1 MRSLSAYGRG
11 LHFLERLRDG
21 QEHLVG
27 EVGEELPH
35 LHRLFGREVVLLG
48 QLHRGVVQPL
58 AEERERLNGVAE
70 AEAVADELAAILVA
84 DLARFIEEVGAAG
97 ALGHVLGDE
106 GDEAAAEGAQAFP
119 IAFGDAGV
127 PGGLA
132 TAALKAAADAGEGEL
147 SQRGVGLTGCG
158 AASRHQAPEVFF
170 GEAAVAARGAEGAD
184 VPGVGPAPEGGLVYA
199 EQLAGLAEGD
209 PAGSE

>member
-11 LHFLERLRDG
+11 LRFLEGLRDG

-27 EVGEELPH
+27 QVGEALAH

-58 AEERERLNGVAE
+58 AEVRERLD
-70 AEAVADELAAILVA
+70 AVAAGEA
-84 DLARFIEEVGAAG
+84 GAG
-97 ALGHVLGDE
+97 ALRGRLRAGRARVL
-106 GDEAAAEGAQAFP
+106 P
-119 IAFGDAGV
+119 VAFGDAGV

-147 SQRGVGLTGCG
+147 SERGVRLTGCE
-158 AASRHQAPEVFF
+158 AASRNK
-170 GEAAVAARGAEGAD
+170 
-184 VPGVGPAPEGGLVYA
+184 
-199 EQLAGLAEGD
+199 
-209 PAGSE
+209 